1 VVSAASERP
10 VAKEG
15 AEPPA
20 EVVLVMGSKGAGV
33 AAEAMVGGA
42 RRLGG
47 GSQEGSRPR
56 KEG

>member
-1 VVSAASERP
+1 MAE
-10 VAKEG
+10 EG

-20 EVVLVMGSKGAGV
+20 EVVLVTGSKGAGV

-47 GSQEGSRPR
+47 GGQEGSRPE
-56 KEG
+56 EG